1 MWETLECRRMMSV
14 TLATTSTLPY
24 MESTTVDGGT
34 TSDSSQVRRSTS
46 LTSSFEKKDNVTIS
60 SVTSQVG

>member
-24 MESTTVDGGT
+24 MESTTLDGGT
-34 TSDSSQVRRSTS
+34 TSDSSQVQRSTS
-46 LTSSFEKKDNVTIS
+46 LTSGFEKKDNVTIS
-60 SVTSQVG
+60 SVTGQVG